1 MVTLIERNFSVS
13 DISQAITREH
23 AQLRA
28 AQLEV
33 HHYRLEIDVTDDAEF
48 RVDAVITFSASHGA
62 IGHTSFIDLLD
73 HQVSSAKLNGTDVSY
88 DGARLTL
95 ANLQQDNELVV
106 SSSAPYSTTGEG
118 LHRYVDPFDEAE
130 YLYSQCE
137 PGDARRIFPVFEQ
150 PDLKATFELHVT
162 APAHWIVLSNE
173 PGAFTIDDDVARWS
187 FDSTPVM
194 SSYLFAL
201 IAGEYTQV
209 AQSSWDTESAS
220 VPLSIWARKSMAIHV
235 DAEEMLDITRAGFA
249 FYEEQFGVAYPFTK
263 YDQIFVPEFN
273 AGAMENIGAVTIT
286 ESYIFRS
293 AVPQA
298 MVQRRAIT
306 ILHELAHM
314 WFGNLVTMRWWDD
327 LWLNESFAEFVSHLA
342 AIHAGYSDAWTTF
355 NAAEKTWAYRQ
366 DQLATTHPVIADMV
380 DLDAVAVNFDGITY
394 AKGASVL
401 RQLVAWVG
409 TEHFMAGVRAYF
421 AEHAW
426 SNTEFSDL
434 LRHLE
439 AASGRDLAG
448 WADEWLHSTGVNT
461 LSWQRHEDNVVI
473 TQSQPVRQ
481 HRVGV
486 GFYGVVNDRLTRTDF
501 LEIDL
506 KSEVTAIAAQESP
519 VIVVNDGDLTYA
531 KLRPDSTSLSTL
543 TERLGDVDDSL
554 TRSLLWGAAWDQTR
568 DGETSASWFL
578 KLMLQHIGA
587 ETDSSVVFSLLRQA
601 ATALDNFVPSSQG
614 SGYREQFAT
623 GIWELAQEAESGSDI
638 QLQLVQAYIR
648 HSRHDA
654 VVAQLAEKRGLEGF
668 SVSTDMSW
676 SALQRLV
683 ALGEVGESE
692 IDAALAE
699 DDSSTGHL
707 AAVQAHAMIPT
718 SDAKA
723 EAWEQISTG
732 DLTNLELR
740 HMVMGFGDVHDP
752 QLLDPYV
759 DKYFD
764 QINQLWADSSFET
777 AETLALG
784 LFPMW
789 AITERT
795 AKRTI
800 SVAETTSYT
809 GLERILTE
817 LHDDVR
823 RALTAQAA
831 F

>member
-1 MVTLIERNFSVS
+1 MS
-13 DISQAITREH
+13 DISQTITRDQ

-48 RVDAVITFSASHGA
+48 RVNAVITFSASRGA
-62 IGHTSFIDLLD
+62 TENTCFIDLLG
-73 HQVSSAKLNGTDVSY
+73 HKVFSATLNGTDVSY

-95 ANLQQDNELVV
+95 ENLQEDNELVV
-106 SSSAPYSTTGEG
+106 SSSSPYSSTGEG

-137 PGDARRIFPVFEQ
+137 PADARRIFPVFEQ
-150 PDLKATFELHVT
+150 PDLKATFELHVA
-162 APAHWIVLSNE
+162 APAHWSVLSNE
-173 PGAFTIDDDVARWS
+173 PGNFRLDGDVAHWS
-187 FDSTPVM
+187 FDTTPVM

-209 AQSSWDTESAS
+209 AQGSWATESAS

-235 DAEEMLDITRAGFA
+235 DAEEMLDITRAGFE
-249 FYEEQFGVAYPFTK
+249 FYEKQFGVAYPFTK

-355 NAAEKTWAYRQ
+355 NSTEKTWAYRQ

-409 TEHFMAGVRAYF
+409 TEHFMAGVRTYF

-439 AASGRDLAG
+439 AASGRELAG
-448 WADEWLHSTGVNT
+448 WSDEWLHSTGVNT
-461 LSWQRHEDNVVI
+461 LTWERHDDNLVI

-481 HRVGV
+481 HRVGI
-486 GFYGVVNDRLTRTDF
+486 GFYDVIEQRLTQVGLT
-501 LEIDL
+501 EIDL
-506 KSEVTAIAAQESP
+506 KSEATTIEAQATP
-519 VIVVNDGDLTYA
+519 LIVVNDGDLTYA
-531 KLRPDSTSLSTL
+531 KLRPDSTSLETL
-543 TERLGDVDDSL
+543 TEHLGDVDDSL

-568 DGETSASWFL
+568 DGQASASWFL
-578 KLMLQHIGA
+578 ELLLRHIGV

-601 ATALDNFVPSSQG
+601 ATALDNFVPASHGSS
-614 SGYREQFAT
+614 YREQFAS
-623 GIWELAQEAESGSDI
+623 GVWELAQEAESGSDI
-638 QLQLVQAYIR
+638 QLQLVQAYVR
-648 HSRHDA
+648 HARHA
-654 VVAQLAEKRGLEGF
+654 TIVAQLAEKRGLEGF

-683 ALGEVGESE
+683 ALGEVGETE
-692 IDAALAE
+692 IDDALAE
-699 DDSSTGHL
+699 DESSTGHL
-707 AAVQAHAMIPT
+707 AAVQARAMIPT
-718 SDAKA
+718 SYAKA
-723 EAWEQISTG
+723 EAWDRITTG
-732 DLTNLELR
+732 ELTNLELR
-740 HMVMGFGDVHDP
+740 HMVMGFSDVHEA
-752 QLLDPYV
+752 QLLEPYV

-789 AITERT
+789 AITEQTANRT
-795 AKRTI
+795 LQ
-800 SVAETTSYT
+800 VAETTSYT
-809 GLERILTE
+809 GLDRILTE

>member
-1 MVTLIERNFSVS
+1 MSE
-13 DISQAITREH
+13 ISHTITREQ

-28 AQLEV
+28 AKLDV
-33 HHYRLEIDVTDDAEF
+33 HHYQIDIDVTDDTEF
-48 RVDAVITFSASHGA
+48 RVETVITFSASHGA
-62 IGHTSFIDLLD
+62 IGHTGFIDLVG
-73 HQVSSAKLNGTDVSY
+73 HQVASAQLNGRDVTY
-88 DGARLTL
+88 DGARLALTDL
-95 ANLQQDNELVV
+95 REDNELVV
-106 SSSAPYSTTGEG
+106 SSAAPYSTTGEG

-137 PGDARRIFPVFEQ
+137 PADARRIFPVFEQ
-150 PDLKATFELHVT
+150 PDLKATFQLNVT
-162 APAHWIVLSNE
+162 APAHWSVISNE
-173 PGAFTIDDDVARWS
+173 PGEYHLDGDVAQWT
-187 FDSTPVM
+187 FAATPVM

-209 AQSSWDTESAS
+209 ATGSWDTETAS
-220 VPLSIWARKSMAIHV
+220 VPLSVWARKSQAPHV
-235 DAEEMLDITRAGFA
+235 EGETILDITRSGFN
-249 FYEEQFGVAYPFTK
+249 FYEQQFGLAYPFTK

-273 AGAMENIGAVTIT
+273 AGAMENVGAVTIT

-298 MVQRRAIT
+298 MVERRAVT

-342 AIHAGYSDAWTTF
+342 AIEAGFPDAWTTF
-355 NAAEKTWAYRQ
+355 NASEKTWAYRQ

-409 TEHFMAGVRAYF
+409 TDEFMAGVRTYF

-439 AASGRDLAG
+439 QASGRDLSL
-448 WADEWLHSTGVNT
+448 WSDMWLHTNGVTT
-461 LSWQRHEDNVVI
+461 LTWERHLNDLII
-473 TQSQPVRQ
+473 TQSDPVRD
-481 HRVGV
+481 HRVGI
-486 GFYGVVNDRLTRTDF
+486 GFYDFVDGPLTRTGYV
-501 LEIDL
+501 ETDL
-506 KSEVTAIAAQESP
+506 KEETTTIPTNAAP
-519 VIVVNDGDLTYA
+519 LVVVNDGDLTYA
-531 KLRPDSTSLSTL
+531 KLRPDRTSLGTL
-543 TERLGDVDDSL
+543 TEHLGVVDDSL

-568 DGETSASWFL
+568 DGEASASWFL
-578 KLMLQHIGA
+578 ELILEHVGS

-601 ATALDNFVPSSQG
+601 ATALDNFIPLAQSDL
-614 SGYREQFAT
+614 YREHFAR
-623 GIWELAQEAESGSDI
+623 GLWRLAEHAESGSDI

-648 HSRHDA
+648 HARERTI
-654 VVAQLAEKRGLEGF
+654 VAQLAENHGLEGF
-668 SVSTDMSW
+668 SVSTDMAW

-683 ALGEVGESE
+683 ALGDADEPE
-692 IDAALAE
+692 IAAALAE

-707 AAVQAHAMIPT
+707 AAVQARAMIPT
-718 SDAKA
+718 PEAKA
-723 EAWEQISTG
+723 EAWDNIVSG

-740 HMVMGFGDVHDP
+740 HTVMGFHDVHHAA
-752 QLLDPYV
+752 LLAPYV
-759 DKYFD
+759 NTYFNEID
-764 QINQLWADSSFET
+764 ELWSASSFET

-789 AITERT
+789 AISEQT
-795 AKRTI
+795 AHETI
-800 SVAETTSYT
+800 TTANST
-809 GLERILTE
+809 NHSGLQRILTE

-823 RALTAQAA
+823 RALAARAA